1 MKSLKKSSFIAKFGL
16 LEGIKL
22 YYKFKLNKTSEIKLN
37 SLRYPIFMRPNTKD
51 DYSFKEIFFDKDYD
65 IEFPEFDKNEIV
77 IIDGGANIGFASAY
91 FTNKFPASQ
100 ILALEPESENYT
112 WLQKNT
118 KNYENITTIKGG
130 LWNKD
135 SFLHVKDEGWGIR
148 GFMVEEVEQETK
160 DTIRGCSIKTLMEKY
175 NIESIDIFKIDIEG
189 SEKELFEKNYEFWLP
204 KTKCIIIET
213 HDRMKEGCSKAVFNT
228 IEKYD
233 FDKFESGENVILI
246 NKQL

>member
-1 MKSLKKSSFIAKFGL
+1 MDA
-16 LEGIKL
+16 
-22 YYKFKLNKTSEIKLN
+22 
-37 SLRYPIFMRPNTKD
+37 
-51 DYSFKEIFFDKDYD
+51 
-65 IEFPEFDKNEIV
+65 FPEFDKNEIV